1 MWGSAH
7 IRREISMAVTAGL
20 GKALDKAY
28 EGMGLTELLDAPV
41 AAISGV
47 SEGDAEHLAAAFNIR
62 TVRDL
67 GTNKYFTLAQALVAL
82 SAHAD

>member
-1 MWGSAH
+1 
-7 IRREISMAVTAGL
+7 MAVSLTL
-20 GKALDKAY
+20 DKALDKAY
-28 EGMGLTELLDAPV
+28 ESSSLTELLDAPV
-41 AAISGV
+41 AALAGV

-82 SAHAD
+82 SSHSG